1 MDKIKIGQIEFSV
14 FIEEFNSH
22 EKVKIKLNYDLIKKI
37 NLNRNC
43 QFINV
48 KKIDDKIF
56 ELTRL
61 TSIYSYYDTT
71 IGLKIYNIH
80 DKYYNR
86 ININNSYIDIVDENI
101 KENMLKFNIDAK
113 GKSILFEQKFIFER
127 VRKI

>member
-1 MDKIKIGQIEFSV
+1 M

-101 KENMLKFNIDAK
+101 KENMLKFNIDAR

-127 VRKI
+127 VRKNIIIKNVIKIIL